1 MLTEELA
8 EELSGAKRIAVLG
21 VGSELRRDD
30 GVGLEIVKRLKGNIP
45 ASVKLIECGTVPE
58 SFVDSVSKWKPTHI
72 LIIDSA
78 EMGKSPGTSELIK
91 AENIGGITLSTH
103 HMPLSILIKYL
114 ESTTGAKVVLL
125 GVQPQDITFGE
136 GLTTII
142 QETAREIVAILK
154 EVLVLALK
162 GPEKHRPPSKT
173 PKKMRR

>member
-8 EELSGAKRIAVLG
+8 VELSGAKRIAILG

-30 GVGLEIVKRLKGNIP
+30 GVGLEIVKRLKNNVP
-45 ASVKLIECGTVPE
+45 APVKLIECGTVPE
-58 SFVDSVSKWKPTHI
+58 SFIDPVSKWNPTHI

-78 EMGKSPGTSELIK
+78 EMGKPPGTSELIK
-91 AENIGGITLSTH
+91 TENITGISLSTH

-125 GVQPQDITFGE
+125 GIQPQDITFGE

-142 QETAREIVAILK
+142 QKTAREIVKILK
-154 EVLVLALK
+154 EVLVIALK
-162 GPEKHRPPSKT
+162 GSEKHKPQSKS
-173 PKKMRR
+173 PRK

>member
-8 EELSGAKRIAVLG
+8 VELSDAKRIVVLG

-30 GVGLEIVKRLKGNIP
+30 GAGLEIVKRLKDNVP

-58 SFVDSVSKWKPTHI
+58 SFVDPVSKWKPTHI

-78 EMGKSPGTSELIK
+78 EMGKPPGTSELIK
-91 AENIGGITLSTH
+91 AEKISGISLSTH

-125 GVQPQDITFGE
+125 GIQPQDITFGE
-136 GLTTII
+136 GLTAII
-142 QETAREIVAILK
+142 QKTVKEIVKILK
-154 EVLVLALK
+154 EVLILALK
-162 GPEKHRPPSKT
+162 GSKERKT
-173 PKKMRR
+173 SSELPKE

>member
-8 EELSGAKRIAVLG
+8 VELSGAKRIVVLG

-30 GVGLEIVKRLKGNIP
+30 GAGLEIVKRLKDNVP

-58 SFVDSVSKWKPTHI
+58 SFVDPVSKWKPTHI
-72 LIIDSA
+72 LIVDSA
-78 EMGKSPGTSELIK
+78 EMGKPPGTSELIK
-91 AENIGGITLSTH
+91 AENISGISLSTH

-125 GVQPQDITFGE
+125 GIQPQDITFGE

-142 QETAREIVAILK
+142 QKTVKEIVKILK
-154 EVLVLALK
+154 EVLILALK
-162 GPEKHRPPSKT
+162 GLKKRKTSSKS
-173 PKKMRR
+173 PKE